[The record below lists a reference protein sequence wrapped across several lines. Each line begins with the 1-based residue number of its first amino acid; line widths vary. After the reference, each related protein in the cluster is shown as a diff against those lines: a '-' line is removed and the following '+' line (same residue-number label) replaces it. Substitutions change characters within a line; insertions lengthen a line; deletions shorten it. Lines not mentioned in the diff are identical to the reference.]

1 MLRILYH
8 LIVAVAFTFLAVIP
22 SFALTVTFSDTISN
36 PFHSGWTHTL
46 DLSDFTPEISSED
59 TIVITSANLEILMDY
74 QRDRTSDGASV
85 KLFQVT
91 ATGDST
97 LIDTFTSVGHAGAVN
112 NELWLIDLTAITN
125 AEAVLQAL
133 EDGIFAIAL
142 SVNAG
147 ELKNIDYARLSG
159 SATVQKYDPPTSD
172 PDDPHPIPEP
182 CTVILLGAGF
192 AGLCYFA
199 RRTRD

>member
-1 MLRILYH
+1 MHRILYN
-8 LIVAVAFTFLAVIP
+8 LIVAVTFTLLAAVP

-36 PFHSGWTHTL
+36 PFKSGWTHTL
-46 DLSDFTPEISSED
+46 DLSDFTPQISSED
-59 TIVITSANLEILMDY
+59 TIVITSANLEIVMDY

-97 LIDTFTSVGHAGAVN
+97 LIGTFTSVGHAGAVN
-112 NELWLIDLTAITN
+112 NDLWLIDLTAITN

-133 EDGIFAIAL
+133 KDGIFAIAL
-142 SVNAG
+142 SVDAG
-147 ELKNIDYARLSG
+147 KIKNIDYARLSG
-159 SATVQKYDPPTSD
+159 SATVREIDPPLSD
-172 PDDPHPIPEP
+172 PEAPHPIPEP
-182 CTVILLGAGF
+182 CTIVLLGAGF
-192 AGLCYFA
+192 AGLCYLG